1 MCLFVP
7 RSAAT
12 SWAAD
17 LTENKLLVLDS
28 ESELDK
34 PSVMLEKVHEQEQVV
49 SPTPA
54 PLPHHPPSEINELS
68 NKVIRFIF
76 NYFKLSLLYSSF
88 MCIISLVIFLLK
100 L

>member
-17 LTENKLLVLDS
+17 LTENKLLVLDL

-76 NYFKLSLLYSSF
+76 NYFKLSLL
-88 MCIISLVIFLLK
+88 FLFYVHY
-100 L
+100 